1 MSIKVLC
8 RYALLALQPA
18 LVQRLTLFFRARR
31 FVVNYFFQ
39 LGKELK
45 LLDLAIRP
53 IVGFAKERDQLG
65 VQMLTSLRN
74 VLESKLIISRL
85 RREFNLLHSHV
96 KVLFVRVLVELFG
109 VLLELIPVLQ
119 VPGCIN

>member
-53 IVGFAKERDQLG
+53 VVGFAKERDQLG

-74 VLESKLIISRL
+74 VLESKLIVSRL
-85 RREFNLLHSHV
+85 RREFNFLHSHV